1 MLKIDKRDVDF
12 LVTEN
17 MVNEVNTVF
26 QRDVPKVKKFVDE
39 MIKNKIER
47 IYFVA
52 CGSPLCAG
60 QTAKLLFEKY
70 STIQSGAYSGWEFL
84 DNPPFNINNKC
95 AVIAISDSGKTEEV
109 VKSMEM
115 AKAQGALTLAITKE
129 ADNPIA
135 KIGDYFIAYQ
145 GECIWEIHL
154 LILYTLVLDMIQKT
168 QSNSEV
174 DNIIEDIEKL
184 PSVLEDLVVNYEEI
198 GRKLGEKASQWPMI
212 YTVAAGL
219 LRPLAYKE
227 GIISLMEFT
236 WTHGSVIDS
245 GEFRHGPLEVV
256 EEGIPFIFL
265 LGTDNSRHTTERVIN
280 FVKRYTKDY
289 IVIDHKEVGG
299 GLHPALAPLTLFVPM
314 EWLCYYLAIYKDHNP
329 DDRRYY
335 GGKVEY

>member
-1 MLKIDKRDVDF
+1 MLKIEKKDVDF

-17 MVNEVNTVF
+17 MVNEVKTVLK
-26 QRDVPKVKKFVDE
+26 RDVPKVKKFVDE
-39 MIKNKIER
+39 MITHKVDR
-47 IYFVA
+47 VYFVA

-60 QTAKLLFEKY
+60 QTAKLLFDQY
-70 STIQSGAYSGWEFL
+70 STIKSEAYSGWEFL
-84 DNPPFNINNKC
+84 DNPPFNINSRC

-109 VKSMEM
+109 VNSMEM
-115 AKAQGALTLAITKE
+115 AKSHGALTLSITKD
-129 ADNPIA
+129 ANNPIA
-135 KIGDYFIAYQ
+135 SISEYFIAYE

-168 QSNSEV
+168 QPNSEV
-174 DNIIEDIEKL
+174 DNILMDIEKL
-184 PSVLEDLVVNYEEI
+184 PSVLEDLVVNHEET
-198 GRKLGEKASQWPMI
+198 GRKLGEKASKWPMI

-236 WTHGSVIDS
+236 WTHGSAIDS

-265 LGTDNSRHTTERVIN
+265 LGTDNSRHTTERAIN
-280 FVKRYTKDY
+280 FVKKYTNDY
-289 IVIDHKEVGG
+289 IVIDHEEVGG
-299 GLHPALAPLTLFVPM
+299 GLHPALAPFTLFVPM

-329 DDRRYY
+329 DNRRYY
-335 GGKVEY
+335 GGIVEY